1 MTSTISKPLTAQERL
16 DHHDAYH
23 ESGMMDRDC
32 QFCVAVVNLARPADY
47 KEYFVGGK

>member
-1 MTSTISKPLTAQERL
+1 MTSITRKPLTAQERR

-23 ESGMMDRDC
+23 VSGMMDRDC
-32 QFCVAVVNLARPADY
+32 QSCVEVLSPADY

>member
-1 MTSTISKPLTAQERL
+1 MTSTTRKPLTAQERL

-32 QFCVAVVNLARPADY
+32 QFCVAVVSLARPADY
-47 KEYFVGGK
+47 NEYFAGGK